1 MLGPFIEYT
10 LELIGILIRW
20 LLYPIWR
27 LLPNWLRV
35 IVAFVGVLLGSVVV
49 FAVTLLYKYWGLSVA
64 FGHYLST
71 FRIIRSGVL
80 FVLFLLRAMM
90 DMFRTHWRVIST
102 SGSLIL
108 FWYLTTPE
116 DLEYG

>member
-35 IVAFVGVLLGSVVV
+35 IVAFIGVLLGSIIV
-49 FAVTLLYKYWGLSVA
+49 FAVTLLYKYWTLSVA
-64 FGHYLST
+64 SSANLLNG
-71 FRIIRSGVL
+71 RSGWVSSL
-80 FVLFLLRAMM
+80 FPLLGPSR
-90 DMFRTHWRVIST
+90 
-102 SGSLIL
+102 
-108 FWYLTTPE
+108 
-116 DLEYG
+116 